1 MVHRVLIFVAGLDVV
16 MMLAQWLPVLRVPEK
31 LRITT
36 VRKDVVHD
44 RCLDVLAFALALR
57 KAFESLRHREP

>member
-36 VRKDVVHD
+36 VRTDVVHD
-44 RCLDVLAFALALR
+44 RCLDVLAFALSLGAQR
-57 KAFESLRHREP
+57 VGTKESL